1 MKRNDESF
9 SVKGTRCVNY
19 MINKLFVAVVAAVVS
34 TAASVNGYVYA
45 ESNQYDEYT
54 DGVYAKDASTILV
67 AYAKAST
74 GSEEG
79 LTEQQRS
86 VSDVDNDVKV
96 DAKDAS
102 SILAYYAMASTASG
116 DVPSLKEYMTG
127 KTS

>member
-19 MINKLFVAVVAAVVS
+19 MINKLIVAVVAAVVS

-79 LTEQQRS
+79 LTEQQAA
-86 VSDVDNDVKV
+86 DVNADGKV

-102 SILAYYAMASTASG
+102 AILAYYAMASTASG